1 MSFETTRIQELNI
14 KNIKNDLTP
23 QIIWSD
29 K

>member
-1 MSFETTRIQELNI
+1 MSFETTRIQEFNI